1 MAQLQFIDALESVTE
16 WVYTCNIQ
24 LLFLY
29 MINFN
34 FILIKKSSKVQ
45 MKLWLYIDFLSFVHN
60 RKLCSF
66 TEKTTINIVKL

>member
-29 MINFN
+29 MINMYFN
-34 FILIKKSSKVQ
+34 KK
-45 MKLWLYIDFLSFVHN
+45 I
-60 RKLCSF
+60 
-66 TEKTTINIVKL
+66 